1 MRYKTIIVD
10 DEPPAL
16 TKLTYLLKEYS
27 EFELVGAFDN
37 ADDVVN
43 SIQDLTPQVAF
54 LDIAM
59 PGRNGME
66 LASILQNQLSNNV
79 KIIFV
84 TAFDQYAVSAFDIE
98 ATDYLLKPVS
108 KERFQKS
115 ISRLKNNLKTAV
127 NSTDSSAEHSFS
139 TPMVHSFG
147 KLEITGIPDLK
158 PEWRTA
164 KVRELFALF
173 LQNRPNGIYRKNLL
187 ETLWNNLSEEKA
199 LSNLNTC
206 NYYLRQFLKETQT
219 DISLNYKSG
228 YYSLDLGS
236 VCCDSDLFDQAEI
249 LSSSLSEDNL
259 NQVLYAASL
268 YRGKYFE
275 DVKCDWANLLR
286 DQYNIRYAS
295 LRVNLAE
302 YYASLNQYDDS
313 NAQAAMALD
322 VSPLC
327 ENAWKVLLAN
337 YKKASDT
344 THYETTWQNR
354 QNAYLKHNLPVPDLI
369 L

>member
-1 MRYKTIIVD
+1 MH
-10 DEPPAL
+10 
-16 TKLTYLLKEYS
+16 
-27 EFELVGAFDN
+27 FF
-37 ADDVVN
+37 
-43 SIQDLTPQVAF
+43 
-54 LDIAM
+54 
-59 PGRNGME
+59 
-66 LASILQNQLSNNV
+66 
-79 KIIFV
+79 
-84 TAFDQYAVSAFDIE
+84 
-98 ATDYLLKPVS
+98 S
-108 KERFQKS
+108 K
-115 ISRLKNNLKTAV
+115 
-127 NSTDSSAEHSFS
+127 
-139 TPMVHSFG
+139 
-147 KLEITGIPDLK
+147 
-158 PEWRTA
+158 
-164 KVRELFALF
+164 
-173 LQNRPNGIYRKNLL
+173 NRPNGIYRKNLL